1 MSLTKI
7 ERIIRLKRGIIS
19 SETPD
24 SLKKVMEADLEELL
38 KPEPEPVIIP
48 QKPKTR
54 PYNKKAK
61 VIVPVKEVPIIATP
75 PPREFTTEEK
85 EAIIEG
91 YARRRA
97 RKKARENE

>member
-1 MSLTKI
+1 MSLTKV

-24 SLKKVMEADLEELL
+24 ALKKVMEADLEELL
-38 KPEPEPVIIP
+38 KPEPVYTPPPPKPKPRPYKKKVII
-48 QKPKTR
+48 
-54 PYNKKAK
+54 
-61 VIVPVKEVPIIATP
+61 PVKEVPIIVIP
-75 PPREFTTEEK
+75 PPPQRTFTADEK

-97 RKKARENE
+97 RKKAREE